1 MFQYSELLFG
11 TIVPYGNTLKIRNTM
26 KRLENKIAVVTGGN
40 SGIGLAA
47 AKDFIA
53 EGARVV
59 ITSRSPDALLAALK
73 ELGPQA
79 HGILLDVTDSDQRK
93 QFGEKLKAVVPQ
105 VDVLFV
111 NAGIAKFS
119 PIDQTT
125 EAQFDEQFNINVKG
139 AYFSIQQVLPLMPEG
154 SSIVLNTSINAS
166 IGMANASV
174 YSATKAAVLTLIRT
188 LSAELLP
195 RKIRVNAVSPGPV
208 ATPLH
213 SAGKRG
219 VTEAQS
225 QQVDESIV
233 RQIPL
238 GRFGRPEEIAKA
250 VTFFA
255 SDDSS
260 FILGAELIV
269 DGGMATL

>member
-1 MFQYSELLFG
+1 
-11 TIVPYGNTLKIRNTM
+11 M
-26 KRLENKIAVVTGGN
+26 KRLANKTALITGGN
-40 SGIGLAA
+40 SGIGFAT
-47 AKDFIA
+47 AKDFIE
-53 EGARVV
+53 EGATVV
-59 ITSRSPDALLAALK
+59 ITARSQAAVDAAVK

-79 HGILLDVTDSDQRK
+79 KGIALDVADMTQVKS
-93 QFGEKLKAVVPQ
+93 FGAKLKAVAPV
-105 VDVLFV
+105 VNAFFV

-119 PIDQTT
+119 SIEQADEQH
-125 EAQFDEQFNINVKG
+125 FDEQFNVNVKG

-166 IGMANASV
+166 IGMPNASV
-174 YSATKAAVLTLIRT
+174 YSATKAAFLTLVRT

-208 ATPLH
+208 STPLYTPDKMGLPGEQIQAIGEAI
-213 SAGKRG
+213 AGK
-219 VTEAQS
+219 
-225 QQVDESIV
+225 
-233 RQIPL
+233 IPL
-238 GRFGRPEEIAKA
+238 GRFGRPEEIARV

-260 FILGAELIV
+260 FVLGAELIV

>member
-1 MFQYSELLFG
+1 
-11 TIVPYGNTLKIRNTM
+11 M
-26 KRLENKIAVVTGGN
+26 KRLQNKTAVITGGN
-40 SGIGLAA
+40 TGIGFAT

-53 EGARVV
+53 EGATV
-59 ITSRSPDALLAALK
+59 IITARSQASVDAAVK

-79 HGILLDVTDSDQRK
+79 RGLALDVADLTQ
-93 QFGEKLKAVVPQ
+93 LKTFTSRLKGIAKEVN
-105 VDVLFV
+105 VLFV

-119 PIDQTT
+119 PIDQAT
-125 EAQFDEQFNINVKG
+125 EQHFDDQFNVNVKG

-154 SSIVLNTSINAS
+154 SSIVLNTSINAN

-174 YSATKAAVLTLIRT
+174 YSATKAAFLSLVRT

-208 ATPLH
+208 VTPLH
-213 SAGKRG
+213 STDKLGL
-219 VTEAQS
+219 TEEQLQGMGEAIVK
-225 QQVDESIV
+225 QVPI
-233 RQIPL
+233 
-238 GRFGRPEEIAKA
+238 GRFGRPEEIARV

-260 FILGAELIV
+260 FILGAELIA
-269 DGGMATL
+269 DGGMSTL